1 MIRKV
6 LLAAFTLWIST
17 GSLILGT
24 PESAKA
30 VSVSVFNTDF
40 SSGAPSEF
48 SGITTTEAVQG
59 YAGLGTGANVFG
71 DNFLRNSTGGDGIGN
86 PDPTTIQST
95 GFTLTGLQAH
105 TSIDINF
112 LLAIIDS
119 WDGTIPGCCSNIV
132 PDFFEV
138 RVDGTTI
145 FSESFGFIG
154 QTFVPT
160 AGVLLAEFTSLGFNS
175 GFGDAA
181 YNMGLFPAFNS
192 IAHTASALT
201 IEMTASGSG
210 FQGGDDESWAIDNFE
225 IISNDVIPEPSTLL
239 LLGSGL
245 AGLAVWRRM
254 KAA

>member
-1 MIRKV
+1 MLRKV

-48 SGITTTEAVQG
+48 SGIATTEAVQG
-59 YAGLGTGANVFG
+59 YVGLGTGANVFG
-71 DNFLRNSTGGDGIGN
+71 DNFLRNSTGN
-86 PDPTTIQST
+86 PVPFIPATPTV
-95 GFTLTGLQAH
+95 FTLTGLQAH

-119 WDGTIPGCCSNIV
+119 WDGTTPEQAFPDIV

-138 RVDGTTI
+138 SVDGTTI
-145 FSESFGFIG
+145 FFESFGFSPPVFI
-154 QTFVPT
+154 PPP
-160 AGVLLAEFTSLGFNS
+160 GVLLVEGIPLGFNPN
-175 GFGDAA
+175 FDDAA
-181 YNMGLFPAFNS
+181 YNMGLLPAFNN
-192 IAHTASALT
+192 IAHTASTLT
-201 IEMTASGSG
+201 IEMTASGTG
-210 FQGGDDESWAIDNFE
+210 FQGGDDESWAMDNFE
-225 IISNDVIPEPSTLL
+225 IILNDVDPIPEPSTLL
-239 LLGSGL
+239 LLASGL
-245 AGLAVWRRM
+245 AGLAAWRRR